1 MPEQDRTGDVPSGA
15 PPGDERA
22 DEPARGRHDRAGG
35 AGGRAQGA
43 GGSPDAPTPAGGADA
58 ARDDPA
64 VRESAH
70 DAGGAG
76 PGGPP
81 S

>member
-1 MPEQDRTGDVPSGA
+1 MPDEDRTGDITSGA
-15 PPGDERA
+15 SGDEERA
-22 DEPARGRHDRAGG
+22 DEPARAGSDRAGG

-43 GGSPDAPTPAGGADA
+43 GGAPDAPQPAGGAEA
-58 ARDDPA
+58 GRDDPA